1 MNRNGTSAPVWLFDL
16 ASIAVDAVSRAVAR
30 VALWRPDNSCPRIRN
45 RLHCQSVSSSFM
57 VTRLQ
62 QTPLAPGSLLPSSLL
77 RGRPTSM
84 HSHGPLR
91 FLDVSFPTR
100 HLQSPRRVQ
109 RLLLNVSS
117 ALVWA
122 SAYLGA
128 WPLSLSVTRPNR
140 VHTTLRLMG
149 SPHGASPS
157 GLLPSDARSASCS
170 TFNLHGNHLSYC

>member
-1 MNRNGTSAPVWLFDL
+1 M
-16 ASIAVDAVSRAVAR
+16 AVDEVSRAVAR

-45 RLHCQSVSSSFM
+45 GLLGQSVSSSFM

-77 RGRPTSM
+77 RGRPTSV

-109 RLLLNVSS
+109 RLPLNASS
-117 ALVWA
+117 ALMLA
-122 SAYLGA
+122 SANPEA
-128 WPLSLSVTRPNR
+128 WPLSLCVTRPNR

-149 SPHGASPS
+149 SPHGASS
-157 GLLPSDARSASCS
+157 SRLLPSDARSASCS
-170 TFNLHGNHLSYC
+170 TFSSHGNHLSYC